1 MASASVASRFRP
13 SLQPSGVV
21 DDLTLAQNRAA
32 GRKRRIAKSAIA
44 SAFAKVTSVSTAL
57 VSIPL
62 ALSYLGPERFGMW
75 MTMSSFVAFLSF
87 ADLGLGNGL
96 LSAVASAN
104 GRDDRAA
111 IKRLVSSAYFILSII
126 ALGIV
131 CLLAVSYPLIPW
143 YRLFNVQSDLAR
155 SEAAPSIAVLIS
167 CFAVAVPLSVVQ
179 RTQLGLQKGYVAS
192 LWQCAASILGLA
204 SVLLAIQL
212 QAPLPVLIFAYVGAP
227 LVISAANG
235 LLFFGILEKDIA
247 PSYRTVTTA
256 ALRAIGATGLLFLTL
271 QIVAAATY
279 MSDSII
285 IAQILG
291 AAAVT
296 NYAVPEKLF
305 SLISSVLSMGI
316 GPLWAAYGEA
326 IARGDHEWAR
336 RTLRLSISLAAG
348 ASAIAALVLVPTA
361 PWILKLWVG
370 HEVSPPFLLLLGLGI
385 WKVIEAAGNA
395 LSMFLNGARI
405 VGFQVVIAI
414 FTALVAVTLK
424 ILFVHE
430 IGVAGTVWATLI
442 SFTAITLLPCYVF
455 RRKILAALQ

>member
-1 MASASVASRFRP
+1 
-13 SLQPSGVV
+13 
-21 DDLTLAQNRAA
+21 
-32 GRKRRIAKSAIA
+32 
-44 SAFAKVTSVSTAL
+44 
-57 VSIPL
+57 
-62 ALSYLGPERFGMW
+62 
-75 MTMSSFVAFLSF
+75 MSSFVAFLSF

-104 GRDDRAA
+104 GRDDRVA
-111 IKRLVSSAYFILSII
+111 IKRLISSGYFILSII
-126 ALGIV
+126 ALGIL
-131 CLLAVSYPLIPW
+131 CLLAACYPIFPW
-143 YRLFNVQSDLAR
+143 YKLFNVQSDLAR

-179 RTQLGLQKGYVAS
+179 RTQQGLQKGYMAS
-192 LWQCAASILGLA
+192 LWQCVASILGLA
-204 SVLLAIQL
+204 CVLFAIRA
-212 QAPLPVLIFAYVGAP
+212 QAPLPVLVFAYVGAP
-227 LVISAANG
+227 LVISAANSF
-235 LLFFGILEKDIA
+235 LFFGVLERDIA
-247 PSYRTVTTA
+247 PSYKAVTKA
-256 ALRAIGATGLLFLTL
+256 ALRAIGTTGLLFLVL

-305 SLISSVLSMGI
+305 SLISSVLSMGV

-395 LSMFLNGARI
+395 LAMFLNGARI
-405 VGFQVVIAI
+405 VGFQVVTAI
-414 FTALVAVTLK
+414 ITGLVAVTLK
-424 ILFVHE
+424 ILFVNE
-430 IGVAGTVWATLI
+430 IGVAGSVWATLI
-442 SFTAITLLPCYVF
+442 SFGILTLLPCYVF
-455 RRKILAALQ
+455 RKKILKALQ